1 MKIILKRTLVAA
13 IVLGAFTVTAQQN
26 RDLDNNRPVDKRGIN
41 VFENPKSNE
50 STF

>member
-26 RDLDNNRPVDKRGIN
+26 RDLDNNRPVDKRGK
-41 VFENPKSNE
+41 VMSLPLMELK
-50 STF
+50 